1 MANRKISALPTF
13 TGDSAGSYIVMN
25 TSGLT
30 KSYKVTKEVLNSN
43 LAEPPIRGTWTLTP
57 GSNNVSFTVP
67 PNAAYSMVLYGNIPN
82 GITVWSALVVL
93 SEPNGPA
100 TGYQLAYNMTLE
112 GNSQTLVL
120 GAMPLNQIYGI
131 NGEWQNDGLL
141 WSNSN
146 VFSFQ
151 ITNNSASSQVLN
163 YSAFK
168 VS

>member
-30 KSYKVTKEVLNSN
+30 KSYKVTKEVFTNF
-43 LAEPPIRGTWTLTP
+43 AEPPIRGTLTLTP

-93 SEPNGPA
+93 AEPNAPA
-100 TGYQLAYNMTLE
+100 TGYQLAYNMGLNGPE
-112 GNSQTLVL
+112 TLVL
-120 GAMPLNQIYGI
+120 GAMPNQIYGI

-141 WSNSN
+141 WANSN

-163 YSAFK
+163 YSAVK
-168 VS
+168 VN

>member
-43 LAEPPIRGTWTLTP
+43 LVEPPIRGTWTLTP

-93 SEPNGPA
+93 TEPSGPA
-100 TGYQLAYNMTLE
+100 TGYGLAYNLTFAN
-112 GNSQTLVL
+112 NSQTLVMTT
-120 GAMPLNQIYGI
+120 MPTIYGI
-131 NGEWQNDGLL
+131 FNEWQSAALD
-141 WSNSN
+141 WTNSN